1 MQLLSGNL
9 LNILVTNITYLLVQN
24 LSIRGEKLSFV
35 PDDFDASK
43 WENIE
48 PYVNDLLSRELT
60 CSSCLEKAIS
70 DSSNLA
76 EHISETGAL
85 LYIGMT
91 CDTENEKKKNEF
103 LHFVEN
109 VRPKLSE
116 FSDALNRRI
125 AEHPSLEDLSERY
138 TLMIR
143 GIISDIEIFRTEN
156 IPLGV
161 EQTKLVTKAQGI
173 TGAMTVEF
181 EGKERTFP
189 EMKAF
194 LESND
199 REKREKAWKSMVNR
213 WMDNSEDL
221 SEIFDEL
228 IKIRHQIALNAGFDT
243 YTDYMFRAMHRFD
256 YSVEDCLT
264 FHDSIEKV
272 CMPIVKDINEKR
284 RVAFGLEKLSPWDV
298 NEKTGSG
305 PDISGERPLRPFESV
320 QDMVTKL
327 SQLFHNMSEDLGN
340 KFDKLVEMD
349 TLDLETRKGKAPGGY
364 QYYLEKSRVPFIFM
378 NAAGLQGDLE
388 TMIHESGHAFHSLY
402 CGHLDLIDE
411 RNYPIE
417 FAEVASMSMEL
428 LTQDEWGIFY
438 ENSNEVNRARIS
450 HLEGVVYLL
459 PWIATIDAFQ
469 HWIYANPDHTRD
481 ERKEY
486 WLSLREKF
494 GSDMNW
500 NGNEEFRELS
510 WQQQGHLYGVPFY
523 YVEYGIA
530 QLGALQ
536 LWQTHRK
543 DPEKALIDYS
553 NAMELGNTKTLPD
566 LFAAAE
572 LKLGFD
578 EKHLNSLIKE
588 VKIAMSEII

>member
-1 MQLLSGNL
+1 LTF
-9 LNILVTNITYLLVQN
+9 IP
-24 LSIRGEKLSFV
+24 E
-35 PDDFDASK
+35 DFDASSWK
-43 WENIE
+43 NIE
-48 PYVNDLLSRELT
+48 PYVNDLIQRNLS
-60 CSSCLEKAIS
+60 CSNCLEKLIS

-91 CDTENEKKKNEF
+91 CDTENETKKNDF
-103 LHFVEN
+103 LNFVEN
-109 VRPKLSE
+109 VRPKLSK
-116 FSDALNRRI
+116 FSDKLNRRI
-125 AEHPSLEDLSERY
+125 AEHPSVGDLPDRY
-138 TLMIR
+138 DLMIR
-143 GIISDIEIFRTEN
+143 GIKSDIEIFREEN

-173 TGAMTVEF
+173 TGGMTVEF
-181 EGKERTFP
+181 EGEERTFP

-194 LESND
+194 LESNN
-199 REKREKAWKSMVNR
+199 RSVREKAWKSMVSR
-213 WMDNSEDL
+213 WMNDSEEL
-221 SEIFDEL
+221 SEIFDDL
-228 IKIRHQIALNAGFDT
+228 IKIRHEIAINAGFDS
-243 YTDYMFRAMHRFD
+243 YTNYMFKAMHRFD
-256 YSVEDCLT
+256 YTVEDCLT
-264 FHDSIEKV
+264 FHNSIEKV
-272 CMPIVKDINEKR
+272 CMPIVREINEKR
-284 RVAFGLEKLSPWDV
+284 RSSFNLEILSPWDV
-298 NEKTGSG
+298 NEKSGSG
-305 PDISGERPLRPFESV
+305 PDIEGKNPLRPFDNVGEMV
-320 QDMVTKL
+320 QKL
-327 SQLFHNMSEDLGN
+327 SELFHRMSRDLGN

-428 LTQDEWGIFY
+428 LTQDEWHIFY
-438 ENSNEVNRARIS
+438 DNDDEVNRAILS
-450 HLEGVVYLL
+450 HLEGVVFLL

-469 HWIYANPDHTRD
+469 HWIYANPNHTRE
-481 ERKEY
+481 ERTEY
-486 WLSLREKF
+486 WLSLRDRF
-494 GSDMNW
+494 GSKMDW
-500 NGNEEFRELS
+500 KDNEDFRELS
-510 WQQQGHLYGVPFY
+510 WQQQGHLFGVPFY
-523 YVEYGIA
+523 YIEYGIA

-543 DPEKALIDYS
+543 SPEKALKDYE
-553 NAMELGNTKTLPD
+553 NAMKLGNTKILPE

-578 EKHLNSLIKE
+578 EKHVDSLINE
-588 VKIAMSEII
+588 VKIAMTEVR

>member
-1 MQLLSGNL
+1 MTF
-9 LNILVTNITYLLVQN
+9 IP
-24 LSIRGEKLSFV
+24 E
-35 PDDFDASK
+35 DFDASS

-48 PYVNDLLSRELT
+48 PYVDDLIQRNLS
-60 CSSCLEKAIS
+60 CSSCLEKLIS

-91 CDTENEKKKNEF
+91 CDTENETKKNDF
-103 LHFVEN
+103 LNFVEN
-109 VRPKLSE
+109 IRPKLSK
-116 FSDALNRRI
+116 FSDKLNRRI
-125 AEHPSLEDLSERY
+125 AEHPSVGDLPDRY
-138 TLMIR
+138 DLMIR
-143 GIISDIEIFRTEN
+143 GIKSDIDIFREEN

-173 TGAMTVEF
+173 TGGMTVEF
-181 EGKERTFP
+181 EGEERTFP
-189 EMKAF
+189 EMKGF
-194 LESND
+194 LESNN
-199 REKREKAWKSMVNR
+199 RSVREKAWKSMVSR
-213 WMDNSEDL
+213 WMNDSEEL

-228 IKIRHQIALNAGFDT
+228 IKIRHEIAKNAGFDS
-243 YTDYMFRAMHRFD
+243 YTNYMFKAMHRFD
-256 YSVEDCLT
+256 YTVEDCLT
-264 FHDSIEKV
+264 FHNSIEKV
-272 CMPIVKDINEKR
+272 CMPIVREINEKR
-284 RVAFGLEKLSPWDV
+284 RSSFNLEILSPWDV
-298 NEKTGSG
+298 NEKSGSG
-305 PDISGERPLRPFESV
+305 PDIEGKNPLRPFDNVGEMV
-320 QDMVTKL
+320 QKL
-327 SQLFHNMSEDLGN
+327 SELFHKMSRDLGN

-428 LTQDEWGIFY
+428 LTQDEWKIFY
-438 ENSNEVNRARIS
+438 DNDDEVNRAILS
-450 HLEGVVYLL
+450 HLEGVVFLL

-469 HWIYANPDHTRD
+469 HWIYANPNHTRE
-481 ERKEY
+481 ERTEY
-486 WLSLREKF
+486 WLSLRDRF
-494 GSDMNW
+494 GSKMDW
-500 NGNEEFRELS
+500 KDNEDFRELS
-510 WQQQGHLYGVPFY
+510 WQQQGHLFGVPFY
-523 YVEYGIA
+523 YIEYGIA

-543 DPEKALIDYS
+543 SPEKALKDYE
-553 NAMELGNTKTLPD
+553 NAMKLGNTKILPE

-578 EKHLNSLIKE
+578 EKHVDSLINE
-588 VKIAMSEII
+588 VKTAMAEVR

>member
-1 MQLLSGNL
+1 M
-9 LNILVTNITYLLVQN
+9 
-24 LSIRGEKLSFV
+24 SFV

-103 LHFVEN
+103 LYFVEN

-213 WMDNSEDL
+213 WMDDSEDL

-272 CMPIVKDINEKR
+272 CMPIVKNINEKR

-305 PDISGERPLRPFESV
+305 PDISGERPLKPFESV
-320 QDMVTKL
+320 QEMVTKL

-588 VKIAMSEII
+588 VKIAMSEMI

>member
-1 MQLLSGNL
+1 M
-9 LNILVTNITYLLVQN
+9 
-24 LSIRGEKLSFV
+24 SFV

-213 WMDNSEDL
+213 WMDDSEDL

-305 PDISGERPLRPFESV
+305 PDISGERPLKPFESV
-320 QDMVTKL
+320 QEMVTKL
-327 SQLFHNMSEDLGN
+327 SQLFYNMSEDLGN

-469 HWIYANPDHTRD
+469 HWIYANPNHTRD

-543 DPEKALIDYS
+543 DPEKALVDYS

-578 EKHLNSLIKE
+578 EKHLNSLIQE
-588 VKIAMSEII
+588 VKIAMSEMR

>member
-1 MQLLSGNL
+1 MTF
-9 LNILVTNITYLLVQN
+9 IP
-24 LSIRGEKLSFV
+24 E
-35 PDDFDASK
+35 DFDASS

-48 PYVNDLLSRELT
+48 PYVDDLIQRNLS
-60 CSSCLEKAIS
+60 CSSCLEKLIS

-91 CDTENEKKKNEF
+91 CDTENETKKNDF
-103 LHFVEN
+103 LNFVEN
-109 VRPKLSE
+109 VRPKLSK
-116 FSDALNRRI
+116 FSDKLNRRI
-125 AEHPSLEDLSERY
+125 AEHPSVGDLPDRY
-138 TLMIR
+138 DLMIR
-143 GIISDIEIFRTEN
+143 GIKSDIDIFREEN

-173 TGAMTVEF
+173 TGGMTVEF
-181 EGKERTFP
+181 EGEERTFP

-194 LESND
+194 LESNN
-199 REKREKAWKSMVNR
+199 RSMREKAWKSMVSR
-213 WMDNSEDL
+213 WMNDSEEL

-228 IKIRHQIALNAGFDT
+228 IKIRHEIAKNAGFDS
-243 YTDYMFRAMHRFD
+243 YTNYMFKAMHRFD
-256 YSVEDCLT
+256 YTVEDCLT
-264 FHDSIEKV
+264 FHNSIEKV
-272 CMPIVKDINEKR
+272 CMPIVREINEKR
-284 RVAFGLEKLSPWDV
+284 RSSFNLEILSPWDV
-298 NEKTGSG
+298 NEKSGSG
-305 PDISGERPLRPFESV
+305 PDIEGKNPLRPFENVGEMV
-320 QDMVTKL
+320 QKL
-327 SQLFHNMSEDLGN
+327 SELFHKMSRDLGD

-428 LTQDEWGIFY
+428 LTQDEWQIFY
-438 ENSNEVNRARIS
+438 DNDDEVNRAILS
-450 HLEGVVYLL
+450 HLEGVVFLL

-469 HWIYANPDHTRD
+469 HWIYANPNHTRE
-481 ERKEY
+481 ERTEY
-486 WLSLREKF
+486 WLSLRDRF
-494 GSDMNW
+494 GSKMDW
-500 NGNEEFRELS
+500 KDNEDFRELS
-510 WQQQGHLYGVPFY
+510 WQQQGHLFGVPFY
-523 YVEYGIA
+523 YIEYGIA

-543 DPEKALIDYS
+543 SPEKALKDYE
-553 NAMELGNTKTLPD
+553 NAMKLGNTKILPE

-578 EKHLNSLIKE
+578 EKHVDSLINE
-588 VKIAMSEII
+588 VKAAMAEVR

>member
-1 MQLLSGNL
+1 M
-9 LNILVTNITYLLVQN
+9 
-24 LSIRGEKLSFV
+24 KFV
-35 PDDFDASK
+35 SEDFDASA

-48 PYVNDLLSRELT
+48 PYVNDLLERKLT
-60 CSSCLEKAIS
+60 CSKCIETLIS

-91 CDTENEKKKNEF
+91 CDTENSEKKDEF
-103 LHFVEN
+103 LNFVEN

-116 FSDALNRRI
+116 FSDKLNRRI
-125 AEHPSLEDLSERY
+125 IDHSSLEDLPERY
-138 TLMIR
+138 NLMIR
-143 GIISDIEIFRTEN
+143 GIESDIEIFRVEN

-189 EMKAF
+189 EMRGF

-199 REKREKAWKSMVNR
+199 RTQRKEAWKSMVNR
-213 WMDNSEDL
+213 WMENSEEL

-228 IKIRHQIALNAGFDT
+228 IKIRQQIALNAGFKS

-256 YSVEDCLT
+256 YSVEDCLI
-264 FHDSIEKV
+264 FHKSIEEI
-272 CMPIVKDINEKR
+272 CMPIVKKINSERKSS
-284 RVAFGLEKLSPWDV
+284 FGLNKLSPWDV
-298 NEKTGSG
+298 NEKSGSG
-305 PDISGERPLRPFESV
+305 PDIAGKLPLRPFETV
-320 QDMVTKL
+320 DEMVTKL
-327 SQLFHNMSEDLGN
+327 SQLFHNMSNDLGV

-364 QYYLEKSRVPFIFM
+364 QYYLEKSRIPFIFM

-402 CGHLDLIDE
+402 CGHLELIDE
-411 RNYPIE
+411 RDYPIE

-428 LTQDEWGIFY
+428 LTQPGWGIFY
-438 ENSNEVNRARIS
+438 EEQKDADRAKIS
-450 HLEGVVYLL
+450 HLEGVIFLL

-469 HWIYANPDHTRD
+469 HWIYANPEHTRD
-481 ERKEY
+481 ERKLQ
-486 WLSLREKF
+486 WISLRERF
-494 GSDMNW
+494 GSVMDW
-500 NGNEEFRELS
+500 EGNEDFRELS
-510 WQQQGHLYGVPFY
+510 WQQQGHLFGVPFY

-543 DPEKALIDYS
+543 NPEKALKDYS
-553 NAMELGNTKTLPD
+553 NAMKLGNTKTLPD

-572 LKLGFD
+572 LELGFD
-578 EKHLNSLIKE
+578 AEHLNSLIGE
-588 VKIAMSEII
+588 VEIAMSEIKI

>member
-1 MQLLSGNL
+1 MTF
-9 LNILVTNITYLLVQN
+9 IP
-24 LSIRGEKLSFV
+24 E
-35 PDDFDASK
+35 DFDASS

-48 PYVNDLLSRELT
+48 PYVDDLIQRNLS
-60 CSSCLEKAIS
+60 CSSCLEKLIS

-91 CDTENEKKKNEF
+91 CDTENETKKNDF
-103 LHFVEN
+103 LNFVEN
-109 VRPKLSE
+109 VRPKLSK
-116 FSDALNRRI
+116 FSDKLNRRI
-125 AEHPSLEDLSERY
+125 AEHPSVGDLPDRY
-138 TLMIR
+138 DLMIR
-143 GIISDIEIFRTEN
+143 GIKSDIDIFREEN

-173 TGAMTVEF
+173 TGGMTVEF
-181 EGKERTFP
+181 EGEERTFP

-194 LESND
+194 LESNN
-199 REKREKAWKSMVNR
+199 RSVREKAWKSMVSR
-213 WMDNSEDL
+213 WMNDSEEL

-228 IKIRHQIALNAGFDT
+228 IKIRHEIAKNAGFDS
-243 YTDYMFRAMHRFD
+243 YTNYMFKAMHRFD
-256 YSVEDCLT
+256 YTVEDCLT
-264 FHDSIEKV
+264 FHNSIEKV
-272 CMPIVKDINEKR
+272 CMPIVREINEKR
-284 RVAFGLEKLSPWDV
+284 RSSFNLEILSPWDV
-298 NEKTGSG
+298 NEKSGSG
-305 PDISGERPLRPFESV
+305 PDIEGKNPLRPFDNVDEMV
-320 QDMVTKL
+320 QKL
-327 SQLFHNMSEDLGN
+327 SELFHKMSRDLGN

-428 LTQDEWGIFY
+428 LTQDEWQIFY
-438 ENSNEVNRARIS
+438 DNDDEVNRAILS
-450 HLEGVVYLL
+450 HLEGVVFLL

-469 HWIYANPDHTRD
+469 HWIYANPNHTRE
-481 ERKEY
+481 ERTEY
-486 WLSLREKF
+486 WLSLRDRF
-494 GSDMNW
+494 GSKMDW
-500 NGNEEFRELS
+500 KDNEDFRELS
-510 WQQQGHLYGVPFY
+510 WQQQGHLFGVPFY
-523 YVEYGIA
+523 YIEYGIA

-543 DPEKALIDYS
+543 SPEKALKDYE
-553 NAMELGNTKTLPD
+553 NAMKLGNTKILPE

-578 EKHLNSLIKE
+578 EKHVDSLINE
-588 VKIAMSEII
+588 VKTAMAEVR

>member
-1 MQLLSGNL
+1 MC
-9 LNILVTNITYLLVQN
+9 
-24 LSIRGEKLSFV
+24 IRDS
-35 PDDFDASK
+35 DNFDASK

-48 PYVNDLLSRELT
+48 PYVNDLINRELS
-60 CSSCLEKAIS
+60 CSSCLESLIS
-70 DSSNLA
+70 DSSNLG

-91 CDTENEKKKNEF
+91 CDTENENKKNDF
-103 LHFVEN
+103 LYFVEN
-109 VRPKLSE
+109 IRPKLSK

-125 AEHPSLEDLSERY
+125 AEHPSIGNLPERY
-138 TLMIR
+138 DLMKR
-143 GIISDIEIFRTEN
+143 GIISDIEIFRSEN

-173 TGAMTVEF
+173 TGRMTVQF
-181 EGKERTFP
+181 QGQERTFP

-199 REKREKAWKSMVNR
+199 RDERENAWKSMVNR
-213 WMDNSEDL
+213 WMDDSEEL
-221 SEIFDEL
+221 SEIYDQL
-228 IKIRHQIALNAGFDT
+228 IKIRHQIALNAGFNS
-243 YTDYMFRAMHRFD
+243 YTEYMFKAMHRFD

-272 CMPIVKDINEKR
+272 CMPIIREINQR
-284 RVAFGLEKLSPWDV
+284 RRIAFGLDKLSPWDV
-298 NEKTGSG
+298 NEKSGSG
-305 PDISGERPLRPFESV
+305 PDINGESPLKPFKSV
-320 QDMVTKL
+320 QEMIAKL
-327 SQLFHNMSEDLGN
+327 SQLFYNMSEDLGN

-364 QYYLEKSRVPFIFM
+364 QYYLEKSRIPFIFM

-411 RNYPIE
+411 RSYPIE

-428 LTQDEWGIFY
+428 LTQDEWDIFY
-438 ENSNEVNRARIS
+438 QDSDEVNRARLS

-459 PWIATIDAFQ
+459 PWIATIDSFQ
-469 HWIYANPDHTRD
+469 HWIYANPNHTRD
-481 ERKEY
+481 ERKEH

-494 GSDMNW
+494 GSNMDW
-500 NGNEEFRELS
+500 KDNENFRELS

-543 DPEKALIDYS
+543 NPEKALKDYS
-553 NAMELGNTKTLPD
+553 NAMKLGNTKTLPD

-572 LKLGFD
+572 LELGFD
-578 EKHLNSLIKE
+578 EEHLNSLITE
-588 VKIAMSEII
+588 VRVAMSELQ

>member
-1 MQLLSGNL
+1 MTF
-9 LNILVTNITYLLVQN
+9 IP
-24 LSIRGEKLSFV
+24 E
-35 PDDFDASK
+35 DFDASS

-48 PYVNDLLSRELT
+48 PYVDDLIQRNLS
-60 CSSCLEKAIS
+60 CSSCLEKLIS

-91 CDTENEKKKNEF
+91 CDTENETKKNDF
-103 LHFVEN
+103 LNFVEN
-109 VRPKLSE
+109 IRPKLSK
-116 FSDALNRRI
+116 FSDKLNRRI
-125 AEHPSLEDLSERY
+125 AEHPSVGDLPDRY
-138 TLMIR
+138 DLMIR
-143 GIISDIEIFRTEN
+143 GIKSDIDIFREEN

-173 TGAMTVEF
+173 TGGMAVEF
-181 EGKERTFP
+181 EGEERTFP

-194 LESND
+194 LESNN
-199 REKREKAWKSMVNR
+199 RSVREKAWKSMVSR
-213 WMDNSEDL
+213 WMNDSEEL

-228 IKIRHQIALNAGFDT
+228 IKIRHEIAKNAGFDS
-243 YTDYMFRAMHRFD
+243 YTNYMFKAMHRFD
-256 YSVEDCLT
+256 YTVEDCLT
-264 FHDSIEKV
+264 FHNSIEKV
-272 CMPIVKDINEKR
+272 CMPIVREINEKR
-284 RVAFGLEKLSPWDV
+284 RSSFNLEILSPWDV
-298 NEKTGSG
+298 NEKSGSG
-305 PDISGERPLRPFESV
+305 PDIEGKNPLRPFDNVGEMV
-320 QDMVTKL
+320 QKL
-327 SQLFHNMSEDLGN
+327 SELFHRMSRDLGN

-364 QYYLEKSRVPFIFM
+364 QYFLEKSRVPFIFM

-428 LTQDEWGIFY
+428 LTQDEWQIFY
-438 ENSNEVNRARIS
+438 DNDDEVNRAILS
-450 HLEGVVYLL
+450 HLEGVVFLL

-469 HWIYANPDHTRD
+469 HWIYANPNHTRE
-481 ERKEY
+481 ERTEY
-486 WLSLREKF
+486 WLSLRDRF
-494 GSDMNW
+494 GSKMDW
-500 NGNEEFRELS
+500 KDNEDFRELS
-510 WQQQGHLYGVPFY
+510 WQQQGHLFGVPFY
-523 YVEYGIA
+523 YIEYGIA

-543 DPEKALIDYS
+543 SPEKALKDYE
-553 NAMELGNTKTLPD
+553 NAMKLGNTKILPE

-578 EKHLNSLIKE
+578 EKHVDSLINE
-588 VKIAMSEII
+588 VKTAMAEVR

>member
-1 MQLLSGNL
+1 MTFIS
-9 LNILVTNITYLLVQN
+9 
-24 LSIRGEKLSFV
+24 E
-35 PDDFDASK
+35 DFDASS

-48 PYVNDLLSRELT
+48 PYVDDLIQRNLS
-60 CSSCLEKAIS
+60 CSSCLEKLIS

-91 CDTENEKKKNEF
+91 CDTENETKKNDF
-103 LHFVEN
+103 LNFVEN
-109 VRPKLSE
+109 IRPKLSK
-116 FSDALNRRI
+116 FSDKLNRRI
-125 AEHPSLEDLSERY
+125 AEHPSVGDLPDRY
-138 TLMIR
+138 DLMIR
-143 GIISDIEIFRTEN
+143 AIKSDIDIFREEN

-173 TGAMTVEF
+173 TGGMTVEF
-181 EGKERTFP
+181 EGEERTFP

-194 LESND
+194 LESNN
-199 REKREKAWKSMVNR
+199 RSVREKAWKSMVSR
-213 WMDNSEDL
+213 WMNDSEEL

-228 IKIRHQIALNAGFDT
+228 IKIRHEIAKNAGFDS
-243 YTDYMFRAMHRFD
+243 YTNYMFKAMHRFD
-256 YSVEDCLT
+256 YTVEDCLT
-264 FHDSIEKV
+264 FHNSIEKV
-272 CMPIVKDINEKR
+272 CMPIVREINEKR
-284 RVAFGLEKLSPWDV
+284 RSSFNLEILSPWDV
-298 NEKTGSG
+298 NEKSGSG
-305 PDISGERPLRPFESV
+305 PDIEGKNPLRPFDNVGEMV
-320 QDMVTKL
+320 QKL
-327 SQLFHNMSEDLGN
+327 SELFHRMSRDLGN

-428 LTQDEWGIFY
+428 LTQDEWQIFY
-438 ENSNEVNRARIS
+438 DNDDEVNRAILS
-450 HLEGVVYLL
+450 HLEGVVFLL

-469 HWIYANPDHTRD
+469 HWIYANPNHTRE
-481 ERKEY
+481 ERTEY
-486 WLSLREKF
+486 WLSLRDRF
-494 GSDMNW
+494 GSKMDW
-500 NGNEEFRELS
+500 KDNEDFRELS
-510 WQQQGHLYGVPFY
+510 WQQQGHLFGVPFY
-523 YVEYGIA
+523 YIEYGIA

-543 DPEKALIDYS
+543 SPEKALKDYE
-553 NAMELGNTKTLPD
+553 NAMKLGNTKILPE

-578 EKHLNSLIKE
+578 EKHVDSLINE
-588 VKIAMSEII
+588 VKTAMAEVR

>member
-1 MQLLSGNL
+1 MTF
-9 LNILVTNITYLLVQN
+9 IP
-24 LSIRGEKLSFV
+24 E
-35 PDDFDASK
+35 DFDASS

-48 PYVNDLLSRELT
+48 PYVDDLIQRNLS
-60 CSSCLEKAIS
+60 CSSCLEKLIS

-91 CDTENEKKKNEF
+91 CDTENETKKNDF
-103 LHFVEN
+103 LNFVEN
-109 VRPKLSE
+109 VRPKLSK
-116 FSDALNRRI
+116 FSDKLNRRI
-125 AEHPSLEDLSERY
+125 AEHPSVGDLPDRY
-138 TLMIR
+138 DLMIR
-143 GIISDIEIFRTEN
+143 GIKSDIDIFREEN

-173 TGAMTVEF
+173 TGGMTVEF
-181 EGKERTFP
+181 EGEERTFP

-194 LESND
+194 LESNN
-199 REKREKAWKSMVNR
+199 RSMREKAWKSMVSR
-213 WMDNSEDL
+213 WMNDSEEL

-228 IKIRHQIALNAGFDT
+228 IKIRHEIAKNAGFDS
-243 YTDYMFRAMHRFD
+243 YTNYMFKAMHRFD
-256 YSVEDCLT
+256 YTVEDCLT
-264 FHDSIEKV
+264 FHNSIEKV
-272 CMPIVKDINEKR
+272 CMPIVREINEKR
-284 RVAFGLEKLSPWDV
+284 RSSFNLEILSPWDV
-298 NEKTGSG
+298 NEKSGSG
-305 PDISGERPLRPFESV
+305 PDIEGKNPLRPFENVGEMV
-320 QDMVTKL
+320 QKL
-327 SQLFHNMSEDLGN
+327 SELFHKMSRDLGN

-428 LTQDEWGIFY
+428 LTQDEWQIFY
-438 ENSNEVNRARIS
+438 DNDDEVNRAILS
-450 HLEGVVYLL
+450 HLEGVVFLL

-469 HWIYANPDHTRD
+469 HWIYANPNHTRE
-481 ERKEY
+481 ERTEY
-486 WLSLREKF
+486 WLSLRDRF
-494 GSDMNW
+494 GSKMDW
-500 NGNEEFRELS
+500 KDNEDFRELS
-510 WQQQGHLYGVPFY
+510 WQQQGHLFGVPFY
-523 YVEYGIA
+523 YIEYGIA

-543 DPEKALIDYS
+543 SPEKALKDYE
-553 NAMELGNTKTLPD
+553 NAMKLGNTKILPE

-578 EKHLNSLIKE
+578 EKHVDSLINE
-588 VKIAMSEII
+588 VKTAMAEVR

>member
-1 MQLLSGNL
+1 MTF
-9 LNILVTNITYLLVQN
+9 IP
-24 LSIRGEKLSFV
+24 E
-35 PDDFDASK
+35 DFDASS

-48 PYVNDLLSRELT
+48 PYVDDLIQRNLS
-60 CSSCLEKAIS
+60 CSSCLEKLIS

-91 CDTENEKKKNEF
+91 CDTENETKKNDF
-103 LHFVEN
+103 LNFVEN
-109 VRPKLSE
+109 IRPKLSK
-116 FSDALNRRI
+116 FSDKLNRRI
-125 AEHPSLEDLSERY
+125 AEHPSVGDLPDRY
-138 TLMIR
+138 DLMIR
-143 GIISDIEIFRTEN
+143 GIKSDIDIFREEN

-173 TGAMTVEF
+173 TGGMTVEF
-181 EGKERTFP
+181 EGEERTFP

-194 LESND
+194 LESNN
-199 REKREKAWKSMVNR
+199 RSMREKAWKSMVSR
-213 WMDNSEDL
+213 WMNDSEEL

-228 IKIRHQIALNAGFDT
+228 IKIRHEIAKNAGFDS
-243 YTDYMFRAMHRFD
+243 YTNYMFKAMHRFD
-256 YSVEDCLT
+256 YTVEDCLT
-264 FHDSIEKV
+264 FHNSIEKV
-272 CMPIVKDINEKR
+272 CMPIVREINEKR
-284 RVAFGLEKLSPWDV
+284 RSSFNLEILSPWDV
-298 NEKTGSG
+298 NEKSGSG
-305 PDISGERPLRPFESV
+305 PDIEGKNPLRPFENVGEMV
-320 QDMVTKL
+320 QKL
-327 SQLFHNMSEDLGN
+327 SELFHKMSRDLGN

-428 LTQDEWGIFY
+428 LTQDEWQIFY
-438 ENSNEVNRARIS
+438 DNDDEVNRAILS
-450 HLEGVVYLL
+450 HLEGVVFLL

-469 HWIYANPDHTRD
+469 HWIYANPNHTRE
-481 ERKEY
+481 ERTEY
-486 WLSLREKF
+486 WLSLRDRF
-494 GSDMNW
+494 GSKMDW
-500 NGNEEFRELS
+500 KDNEDFRELS
-510 WQQQGHLYGVPFY
+510 WQQQGHLFGVPFY
-523 YVEYGIA
+523 YIEYGIA

-543 DPEKALIDYS
+543 SPEKALKDYE
-553 NAMELGNTKTLPD
+553 NAMKLGNTKILPE

-578 EKHLNSLIKE
+578 EKHVDSLINE
-588 VKIAMSEII
+588 VKAAMAEVR

>member
-1 MQLLSGNL
+1 MTF
-9 LNILVTNITYLLVQN
+9 IP
-24 LSIRGEKLSFV
+24 E
-35 PDDFDASK
+35 DFDASS

-48 PYVNDLLSRELT
+48 PYVDDLIQRNLS
-60 CSSCLEKAIS
+60 CSSCLEKLIS

-91 CDTENEKKKNEF
+91 CDTENETKKNDF
-103 LHFVEN
+103 LNFVEN
-109 VRPKLSE
+109 IRPKLSK
-116 FSDALNRRI
+116 FSDKLNRRI
-125 AEHPSLEDLSERY
+125 AEHPSVGDLPDRY
-138 TLMIR
+138 DLMIR
-143 GIISDIEIFRTEN
+143 AIKSDIDIFREEN

-161 EQTKLVTKAQGI
+161 EQTKLVTRAQGI
-173 TGAMTVEF
+173 TGGMTVEF
-181 EGKERTFP
+181 EGEERTFP

-194 LESND
+194 LESNN
-199 REKREKAWKSMVNR
+199 RSVREKAWKSMVSR
-213 WMDNSEDL
+213 WMNDSEEL

-228 IKIRHQIALNAGFDT
+228 IKIRHEIAKNAGFDS
-243 YTDYMFRAMHRFD
+243 YTNYMFKAMHRFD
-256 YSVEDCLT
+256 YTVEDCLT
-264 FHDSIEKV
+264 FHNSIEKV
-272 CMPIVKDINEKR
+272 CMPIVREINEKR
-284 RVAFGLEKLSPWDV
+284 RSSFNLEILSPWDV
-298 NEKTGSG
+298 NEKSGSG
-305 PDISGERPLRPFESV
+305 PDIEGKNPLRPFDNVGEMV
-320 QDMVTKL
+320 QKL
-327 SQLFHNMSEDLGN
+327 SELFHRMSRDLGN

-428 LTQDEWGIFY
+428 LTQDEWQIFY
-438 ENSNEVNRARIS
+438 DNDDEVNRAILS
-450 HLEGVVYLL
+450 HLEGVVFLL

-469 HWIYANPDHTRD
+469 HWIYANPNHTRE
-481 ERKEY
+481 ERTEY
-486 WLSLREKF
+486 WLSLRDRF
-494 GSDMNW
+494 GSKMDW
-500 NGNEEFRELS
+500 KDNEDFRELS
-510 WQQQGHLYGVPFY
+510 WQQQGHLFGVPFY
-523 YVEYGIA
+523 YIEYGIA

-543 DPEKALIDYS
+543 SPEKALKDYE
-553 NAMELGNTKTLPD
+553 NAMKLGNTKILPE

-578 EKHLNSLIKE
+578 EKHVDSLINE
-588 VKIAMSEII
+588 VKTAMAEVR

>member
-1 MQLLSGNL
+1 MTF
-9 LNILVTNITYLLVQN
+9 IP
-24 LSIRGEKLSFV
+24 E
-35 PDDFDASK
+35 DFDASS

-48 PYVNDLLSRELT
+48 PYVDDLIQRNLS
-60 CSSCLEKAIS
+60 CSSCLEKLIS

-91 CDTENEKKKNEF
+91 CDTENETKKNDF
-103 LHFVEN
+103 LNFVEN
-109 VRPKLSE
+109 VRPKLSK
-116 FSDALNRRI
+116 FSDKLNRRI
-125 AEHPSLEDLSERY
+125 AEHPSVGDLPDRY
-138 TLMIR
+138 DLMIR
-143 GIISDIEIFRTEN
+143 GIKSDIDIFREEN

-173 TGAMTVEF
+173 TGGMTVEF
-181 EGKERTFP
+181 EGEERTFP

-194 LESND
+194 LESNN
-199 REKREKAWKSMVNR
+199 RSVREKAWKSMVSR
-213 WMDNSEDL
+213 WMNDSEEL

-228 IKIRHQIALNAGFDT
+228 IKIRHEIAKNAGFDS
-243 YTDYMFRAMHRFD
+243 YTNYMFKAMHRFD
-256 YSVEDCLT
+256 YTVEDCLT
-264 FHDSIEKV
+264 FHNSIEKV
-272 CMPIVKDINEKR
+272 CMPIVREINEKR
-284 RVAFGLEKLSPWDV
+284 RSSFNLEILSPWDV
-298 NEKTGSG
+298 NEKSGSG
-305 PDISGERPLRPFESV
+305 PDIEGKNPLRPFENVGEMV
-320 QDMVTKL
+320 QKL
-327 SQLFHNMSEDLGN
+327 SELFHKMSRDLGN
-340 KFDKLVEMD
+340 KFDKLVEMN

-402 CGHLDLIDE
+402 CGHLELIDE

-428 LTQDEWGIFY
+428 LTQDEWQIFY
-438 ENSNEVNRARIS
+438 DNDDEVNRAILS
-450 HLEGVVYLL
+450 HLEGVVFLL

-469 HWIYANPDHTRD
+469 HWIYANPNHTRE
-481 ERKEY
+481 ERTEY
-486 WLSLREKF
+486 WLSLRDRF
-494 GSDMNW
+494 GSKMDWKDNVD
-500 NGNEEFRELS
+500 FRELS
-510 WQQQGHLYGVPFY
+510 WQQQGHLFGVPFY
-523 YVEYGIA
+523 YIEYGIA

-543 DPEKALIDYS
+543 SPEKALKDYE
-553 NAMELGNTKTLPD
+553 NAMKLGNTKILPE

-578 EKHLNSLIKE
+578 EKHVDSLINE
-588 VKIAMSEII
+588 VKTAMAEVR

>member
-1 MQLLSGNL
+1 M
-9 LNILVTNITYLLVQN
+9 T
-24 LSIRGEKLSFV
+24 FV

-125 AEHPSLEDLSERY
+125 AGHPSLEDLSERY

-305 PDISGERPLRPFESV
+305 PDVNGERPLRPFESV

-481 ERKEY
+481 ERKEC

>member
-1 MQLLSGNL
+1 
-9 LNILVTNITYLLVQN
+9 V
-24 LSIRGEKLSFV
+24 KFV
-35 PDDFDASK
+35 SEDFDASE

-48 PYVNDLLSRELT
+48 PYVNDLLERKLT
-60 CSSCLEKAIS
+60 CSKCIETLIS

-91 CDTENEKKKNEF
+91 CDTENSEKKDEF
-103 LHFVEN
+103 LNFVEN

-116 FSDALNRRI
+116 FSDKLNRRI
-125 AEHPSLEDLSERY
+125 IDHSSLENLPERY
-138 TLMIR
+138 NLMIR
-143 GIISDIEIFRTEN
+143 GMKSDIEIFRVEN

-189 EMKAF
+189 EMRGF

-199 REKREKAWKSMVNR
+199 RTQRKEAWKSMVNR
-213 WMDNSEDL
+213 WMKNSEEL
-221 SEIFDEL
+221 SEIFDKL
-228 IKIRHQIALNAGFDT
+228 IKIRHEIALNAGFKS

-256 YSVEDCLT
+256 YSVEDCLI
-264 FHDSIEKV
+264 FHKSIEEI
-272 CMPIVKDINEKR
+272 CMPIVKKINSERKSS
-284 RVAFGLEKLSPWDV
+284 FGLNKLSPWDV
-298 NEKTGSG
+298 NEKSGSG
-305 PDISGERPLRPFESV
+305 PDIAGKLPLRPFETV
-320 QDMVTKL
+320 DEMVTKL
-327 SQLFHNMSEDLGN
+327 SQLFHNMSNDLGV

-364 QYYLEKSRVPFIFM
+364 QYYLEKSRIPFIFM

-402 CGHLDLIDE
+402 CGHLELIDE
-411 RNYPIE
+411 RDYPIE

-428 LTQDEWGIFY
+428 LTQPGWGIFY
-438 ENSNEVNRARIS
+438 EEQKDADRAKIS
-450 HLEGVVYLL
+450 HLEGVIFLL

-469 HWIYANPDHTRD
+469 HWIYANPEHTRD
-481 ERKEY
+481 ERKLQ
-486 WLSLREKF
+486 WISLRERF
-494 GSDMNW
+494 GSVMDW
-500 NGNEEFRELS
+500 EGNEDFRELS
-510 WQQQGHLYGVPFY
+510 WQQQGHLFGVPFY

-543 DPEKALIDYS
+543 NPEKALKDYS
-553 NAMELGNTKTLPD
+553 NAMKLGNTKTLPD

-572 LKLGFD
+572 LELGFD
-578 EKHLNSLIKE
+578 AEHLNSLIGE
-588 VKIAMSEII
+588 VEIAMSEIKN

>member
-1 MQLLSGNL
+1 LTF
-9 LNILVTNITYLLVQN
+9 I
-24 LSIRGEKLSFV
+24 
-35 PDDFDASK
+35 PDEFDASK

-48 PYVNDLLSRELT
+48 PYVNDLLERKL
-60 CSSCLEKAIS
+60 SSSDCLESLIS

-85 LYIGMT
+85 LYINMT
-91 CDTENEKKKNEF
+91 CDTEDERKKNSF
-103 LHFVEN
+103 LSFVEN
-109 VRPKLSE
+109 VRPKLSK
-116 FSDALNRRI
+116 FSDELNRRI
-125 AEHPSLEDLSERY
+125 IDHKSIADLPTRY
-138 TLMIR
+138 DLMIR
-143 GIISDIEIFRTEN
+143 GIKSDIEIFREEN

-173 TGAMTVEF
+173 TGAMTVVF

-189 EMKAF
+189 EMRGF

-199 REKREKAWKSMVNR
+199 RIQRENAWKSMVKR
-213 WMDNSEDL
+213 WMENSEEL
-221 SEIFDEL
+221 SDIFDEL
-228 IKIRHQIALNAGFDT
+228 ISIRHKIALNSGFKS

-256 YSVEDCLT
+256 YTVEDCLT
-264 FHDSIEKV
+264 FHESIEQV
-272 CMPIVKDINEKR
+272 CMPIVKKINSERIASFDLKI
-284 RVAFGLEKLSPWDV
+284 LSPWDV
-298 NEKTGSG
+298 NEKSGSG
-305 PDISGERPLRPFESV
+305 PDIAGKNPLRPFDNVDE
-320 QDMVTKL
+320 MVTKL
-327 SQLFHNMSEDLGN
+327 SELFHNMSNDLGT

-364 QYYLEKSRVPFIFM
+364 QYYLEKSRIPFIFM

-411 RNYPIE
+411 RDYPIE

-428 LTQDEWGIFY
+428 LTQPNWNIFY
-438 ENSNEVNRARIS
+438 EKQEDANRAKIS
-450 HLEGVVYLL
+450 HLEGVVFLL

-469 HWIYANPDHTRD
+469 HWIYANPGHTRE
-481 ERKEY
+481 ERKIQ
-486 WLSLREKF
+486 WISLRERF
-494 GSDMNW
+494 GSEMNW
-500 NGNEEFRELS
+500 EGHEDFRELS
-510 WQQQGHLYGVPFY
+510 WQQQGHLFGVPFY

-543 DPEKALIDYS
+543 NPEKALKDYS

-578 EKHLNSLIKE
+578 EKHLQSLIGE
-588 VKIAMSEII
+588 VEVAMSEIKN

>member
-1 MQLLSGNL
+1 MTF
-9 LNILVTNITYLLVQN
+9 IP
-24 LSIRGEKLSFV
+24 E
-35 PDDFDASK
+35 DFDASS

-48 PYVNDLLSRELT
+48 PYVDDLIQRNLS
-60 CSSCLEKAIS
+60 CSSCLEKLIS

-91 CDTENEKKKNEF
+91 CDTENETKKNDF
-103 LHFVEN
+103 LNFVEN
-109 VRPKLSE
+109 VRPKLSK
-116 FSDALNRRI
+116 FSDKLNRRI
-125 AEHPSLEDLSERY
+125 AEHPSVGDLPDRY
-138 TLMIR
+138 DLMIR
-143 GIISDIEIFRTEN
+143 GIKSDIDIFREEN

-173 TGAMTVEF
+173 TGGMTVEF
-181 EGKERTFP
+181 EGEERTFP

-194 LESND
+194 LESKN
-199 REKREKAWKSMVNR
+199 RSVREKAWKSMVSR
-213 WMDNSEDL
+213 WMNDSEEL

-228 IKIRHQIALNAGFDT
+228 IKIRHEIAKNAGFDS
-243 YTDYMFRAMHRFD
+243 YTNYMFKAMHRFD
-256 YSVEDCLT
+256 YTVEDCLT
-264 FHDSIEKV
+264 FHNSIEKV
-272 CMPIVKDINEKR
+272 CMPIVREINEKR
-284 RVAFGLEKLSPWDV
+284 RSSFNLEILSPWDV
-298 NEKTGSG
+298 NEKSGSG
-305 PDISGERPLRPFESV
+305 PDIEGKNPLRPFDNVGEMV
-320 QDMVTKL
+320 QKL
-327 SQLFHNMSEDLGN
+327 SELFHRMSRDLGN

-428 LTQDEWGIFY
+428 LTQDEWQIFY
-438 ENSNEVNRARIS
+438 DNDDEVNRAILS
-450 HLEGVVYLL
+450 HLEGVVFLL

-469 HWIYANPDHTRD
+469 HWIYANPNHTRE
-481 ERKEY
+481 ERTEY
-486 WLSLREKF
+486 WLSLRDRF
-494 GSDMNW
+494 GSKMDW
-500 NGNEEFRELS
+500 KDNEDFRELS
-510 WQQQGHLYGVPFY
+510 WQQQGHLFGVPFY
-523 YVEYGIA
+523 YIEYGIA

-543 DPEKALIDYS
+543 SPEKALKDYE
-553 NAMELGNTKTLPD
+553 NAMKLGNTKILPE

-578 EKHLNSLIKE
+578 EKHVDSLINE
-588 VKIAMSEII
+588 VKAAMAEVR

>member
-1 MQLLSGNL
+1 MTF
-9 LNILVTNITYLLVQN
+9 IP
-24 LSIRGEKLSFV
+24 E
-35 PDDFDASK
+35 DFDASS

-48 PYVNDLLSRELT
+48 PYVDDLIQRNLS
-60 CSSCLEKAIS
+60 CSSCLEKLIS

-91 CDTENEKKKNEF
+91 CDTENETKKNDF
-103 LHFVEN
+103 LNFVEN
-109 VRPKLSE
+109 VRPKLSK
-116 FSDALNRRI
+116 FSDKLNRRI
-125 AEHPSLEDLSERY
+125 AEHPSVGDLPDRY
-138 TLMIR
+138 DLMIR
-143 GIISDIEIFRTEN
+143 GIKSDIDIFREEN

-173 TGAMTVEF
+173 TGGMTVEF
-181 EGKERTFP
+181 EGEERTFP

-194 LESND
+194 LESNN
-199 REKREKAWKSMVNR
+199 RSVREKAWKSMVSR
-213 WMDNSEDL
+213 WMNDSEEL

-228 IKIRHQIALNAGFDT
+228 IKIRHEIAKNAGFDS
-243 YTDYMFRAMHRFD
+243 YTNYMFKAMHRFD
-256 YSVEDCLT
+256 YTVEDCLT
-264 FHDSIEKV
+264 FHNSIEKV
-272 CMPIVKDINEKR
+272 CMPIVREINEKR
-284 RVAFGLEKLSPWDV
+284 RSSFNLEILSPWDV
-298 NEKTGSG
+298 NEKSGSG
-305 PDISGERPLRPFESV
+305 PDIEGKNPLRPFDNVGEMV
-320 QDMVTKL
+320 QKL
-327 SQLFHNMSEDLGN
+327 SELFHKMSRDLGN

-402 CGHLDLIDE
+402 CGHLELIDE

-428 LTQDEWGIFY
+428 LTQDEWQIFY
-438 ENSNEVNRARIS
+438 DNDDEVNRAILS
-450 HLEGVVYLL
+450 HLEGVVFLL

-469 HWIYANPDHTRD
+469 HWIYANPNHTRE
-481 ERKEY
+481 ERTEY
-486 WLSLREKF
+486 WLSLRDRF
-494 GSDMNW
+494 GSKMDW
-500 NGNEEFRELS
+500 KDNEDFRELS
-510 WQQQGHLYGVPFY
+510 WQQQGHLFGVPFY
-523 YVEYGIA
+523 YIEYGIA

-543 DPEKALIDYS
+543 SPEKALKDYE
-553 NAMELGNTKTLPD
+553 NAMKLGNTKILPE

-578 EKHLNSLIKE
+578 EKHVGSLINE
-588 VKIAMSEII
+588 VKTAMAEVR

>member
-1 MQLLSGNL
+1 MTF
-9 LNILVTNITYLLVQN
+9 IP
-24 LSIRGEKLSFV
+24 E
-35 PDDFDASK
+35 DFDASS

-48 PYVNDLLSRELT
+48 PYVDDLIQRNLS
-60 CSSCLEKAIS
+60 CSSCLEKLIS

-91 CDTENEKKKNEF
+91 CDTENETKKNDF
-103 LHFVEN
+103 LNFVEN
-109 VRPKLSE
+109 VRPKLSK
-116 FSDALNRRI
+116 FSDKLNRRI
-125 AEHPSLEDLSERY
+125 AEHPSVGDLSDRY
-138 TLMIR
+138 DLMIR
-143 GIISDIEIFRTEN
+143 GIKSDIDIFREEN

-173 TGAMTVEF
+173 TGGMTVEF
-181 EGKERTFP
+181 EGEERTFP
-189 EMKAF
+189 EMKVF
-194 LESND
+194 LESNN
-199 REKREKAWKSMVNR
+199 RSMREKAWKSMVSR
-213 WMDNSEDL
+213 WMNDSEEL

-228 IKIRHQIALNAGFDT
+228 IKIRHEIAKNAGFDS
-243 YTDYMFRAMHRFD
+243 YTNYMFKAMHRFD
-256 YSVEDCLT
+256 YTVEDCLT
-264 FHDSIEKV
+264 FHNSIEKV
-272 CMPIVKDINEKR
+272 CMPIVREINEKR
-284 RVAFGLEKLSPWDV
+284 RSSFNLEILSPWDV
-298 NEKTGSG
+298 NEKSGSG
-305 PDISGERPLRPFESV
+305 PDIEGKNPLRPFENVGEMV
-320 QDMVTKL
+320 QKL
-327 SQLFHNMSEDLGN
+327 SELFHKMSRDLGN

-428 LTQDEWGIFY
+428 LTQDEWQIFY
-438 ENSNEVNRARIS
+438 DNDDEVNRAILS
-450 HLEGVVYLL
+450 HLEGVVFLL

-469 HWIYANPDHTRD
+469 HWIYANPNHTRE
-481 ERKEY
+481 ERTEY
-486 WLSLREKF
+486 WLSLRDRF
-494 GSDMNW
+494 GSKMDW
-500 NGNEEFRELS
+500 KDNEDFRELS
-510 WQQQGHLYGVPFY
+510 WQQQGHLFGVPFY
-523 YVEYGIA
+523 YIEYGIA

-543 DPEKALIDYS
+543 SPEKALKDYE
-553 NAMELGNTKTLPD
+553 NAMKLGNTKILPE

-578 EKHLNSLIKE
+578 EKHVDSLINE
-588 VKIAMSEII
+588 VKAAMAEVR